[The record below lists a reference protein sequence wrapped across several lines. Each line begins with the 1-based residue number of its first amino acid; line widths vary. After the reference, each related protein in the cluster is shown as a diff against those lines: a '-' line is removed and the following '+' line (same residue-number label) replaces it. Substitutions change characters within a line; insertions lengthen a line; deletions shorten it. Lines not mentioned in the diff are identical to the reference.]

1 MIFVLASMVSV
12 RTPLFHLGAPKPR
25 IFFRGCI
32 YGFYVL
38 QSLAER
44 MTFDTNVSKVR
55 LRLLLT
61 KVKQNCIVILPYFG
75 LNYNFLW
82 YCFFRQIYIIITY
95 YVIFFVLR
103 FFSWQ
108 KGVQSSVD
116 CTPFLRFQHLKIP
129 YYFYYFFW
137 KSRATVAHFFGTV
150 ISLFFPTAS
159 TFFGRVVY
167 ARGP

>member
-1 MIFVLASMVSV
+1 
-12 RTPLFHLGAPKPR
+12 
-25 IFFRGCI
+25 
-32 YGFYVL
+32 
-38 QSLAER
+38 

-108 KGVQSSVD
+108 KGVQSTLD

-137 KSRATVAHFFGTV
+137 KKSCHCGTLFWHCNFVIFSHCIDVFRSGGLRSRTLDHPTSSWKLFAFIFIFAVAV
-150 ISLFFPTAS
+150 L
-159 TFFGRVVY
+159 
-167 ARGP
+167 

>member
-25 IFFRGCI
+25 IFFEVV
-32 YGFYVL
+32 YTGFMYCKAS
-38 QSLAER
+38 QSAWLLIR
-44 MTFDTNVSKVR
+44 MCQKFDCV
-55 LRLLLT
+55 LLLT

>member
-1 MIFVLASMVSV
+1 
-12 RTPLFHLGAPKPR
+12 
-25 IFFRGCI
+25 
-32 YGFYVL
+32 
-38 QSLAER
+38 

-108 KGVQSSVD
+108 KGVQSTLD

-150 ISLFFPTAS
+150 ISLFFPLHRRFSVGWS
-159 TFFGRVVY
+159 TLEDPRPPVLIMKTFCIHFHFRRCSALNAKKDVVIWERVL
-167 ARGP
+167 RLFLRSL

>member
-1 MIFVLASMVSV
+1 MFWQAWCLSGH
-12 RTPLFHLGAPKPR
+12 R
-25 IFFRGCI
+25 FFIWECPNPEFLI
-32 YGFYVL
+32 EIVYGFYVL

-61 KVKQNCIVILPYFG
+61 KVKQNHIVILSYFG

-82 YCFFRQIYIIITY
+82 YYFFRQIYIIITY
-95 YVIFFVLR
+95 YVIFFR
-103 FFSWQ
+103 FTFFSWQ
-108 KGVQSSVD
+108 KGVQSTQD

-137 KSRATVAHFFGTV
+137 KSRATVARLFIVV
-150 ISLFFPTAS
+150 ISLFLPTAS
-159 TFFGRVVY
+159 TFFERVVY
-167 ARGP
+167 ALGP